1 MSHHEYPPPL
11 PPNFFEFKLK
21 KNENLISFKFFFFLI
36 LLHFFSFFNFCDVRQ
51 KGVRLYPYMGNGG
64 VYLYMGAPRLFGV
77 PKTDHTLLLTGG
89 SVLVQSKGMKT
100 IYINSIETMEGQ
112 IFK

>member
-1 MSHHEYPPPL
+1 
-11 PPNFFEFKLK
+11 
-21 KNENLISFKFFFFLI
+21 
-36 LLHFFSFFNFCDVRQ
+36 
-51 KGVRLYPYMGNGG
+51 MGNGG
-64 VYLYMGAPRLFGV
+64 VYLYIGALWVFGE
-77 PKTDHTLLLTGG
+77 PKTHHTLLLTGG